1 MLDRSM
7 VGIGRIRP
15 VATAIF
21 VLTSV
26 AACAS
31 RTALPLSVRSAME
44 NRYEGH
50 VVELRRS
57 CYYGELYDDNDKW
70 LLTPYPFKHVYHIV
84 DFDGEPIHPE
94 GQRGIVPAGTP
105 FIVDQIEFPDAGGL
119 ARRMLTTPRYNP
131 WIYLRRV
138 VGSPLPMDRR
148 DWILLLP
155 RGMKDK
161 ETLERELDSVIAP
174 EGRMIEWLASR
185 RPVIR
190 VAIEHK
196 EIIAGMNTDEMIA
209 AMGRPLLWFDDI
221 ADGKPVR
228 VAWYDFEEAWMI
240 DDHVTEVRDG
250 REAEAPPAP

>member
-1 MLDRSM
+1 M
-7 VGIGRIRP
+7 VGTGWIRP
-15 VATAIF
+15 VAATLCAATAI
-21 VLTSV
+21 
-26 AACAS
+26 AGCAS
-31 RTALPLSVRSAME
+31 RTALPAEVRSAME
-44 NRYEGH
+44 NRYTGH

-70 LLTPYPFKHVYHIV
+70 LLTPYPFDNVYHIV
-84 DFDGEPIHPE
+84 DFGGQPIHPE

-138 VGSPLPMDRR
+138 VGSPLPMERR

-161 ETLERELDSVIAP
+161 ETVERELDRLVAP
-174 EGRMIEWLASR
+174 EGRMIEWLAAR
-185 RPVIR
+185 RPVVR

-196 EIIAGMNTDEMIA
+196 EIIAGMTTDEMVS
-209 AMGRPLLWFDDI
+209 AMGRPLLWFNDT
-221 ADGKPVR
+221 ADGKPAR
-228 VAWYDFEEAWMI
+228 VAWYDVKEAWLI
-240 DDHVTEVRDG
+240 GDRVTEVRNG
-250 REAEAPPAP
+250 REAVAPPAP